1 MSNNESLLM
10 QRVLAPGLP
19 GKPKRSSTGEQ
30 LVALNDAE
38 HKDLQNSLKG
48 IVQVFLQAVEPNFSE
63 PWTKSLP
70 ESSSGSGFV
79 IDLKLRLIITNAHC
93 VDYHRTILL
102 RKHGDHTQYEARL
115 LAISHQVDLAILT
128 VEDDKFWLNADA
140 VTFGDI
146 VRMQQVVDIVGY
158 PIGGDTVSIS
168 RGVVS
173 RIDWIPYAQSGG
185 EGQICVQV
193 DAAINPGNSG
203 GPALCNGKVVGVAFQ
218 GMSSEEA
225 ANVGYIIP
233 VTIMKRVLADFKA
246 SATKMGIK
254 ILGYA
259 APSDLSSGSF
269 DDLIAG
275 VEDVNLTEADSNQVM
290 KWPPA
295 KRANGPLV
303 KLQSFAR
310 FAVKYQT
317 AENPFFRKFVKLPDD
332 LDGVV
337 IRSVLKLSNL
347 HKVFEPNDVLIA
359 IDGKSV
365 GNEGKI
371 YNEIYSTTMDL
382 QYAISGKL
390 VGEMIDY
397 TICRNGQII
406 EIKSHAE
413 NPSRRVPLI
422 CKDPSVSYV
431 MFCGLV
437 FSPLSADSEITEEP
451 IANLLIAKEAETLL
465 LSKGR
470 QYRKKGQQC
479 VILTSLLP
487 HRLTLGYAGIGQFT
501 PILKVNDKLI
511 DRVHDIAHAIATA
524 KGELITFTF
533 CDENMIVL
541 PLKEGLRATWWVSSF
556 SLCD

>member
-1 MSNNESLLM
+1 MSAELV
-10 QRVLAPGLP
+10 QRVLAPA
-19 GKPKRSSTGEQ
+19 KAKRSSTGETI
-30 LVALNDAE
+30 ALNDSE
-38 HKDLQNSLKG
+38 HKELQNSLKG
-48 IVQVFLQAVEPNFSE
+48 IVQVFLQAVQPNFTE

-79 IDLKLRLIITNAHC
+79 IDIKLRLIITNAHC

-128 VEDDKFWLNADA
+128 VEDEKFWLNAEA
-140 VTFGDI
+140 VTFGDL

-233 VTIMKRVLADFKA
+233 ITIMKRVIADFKA
-246 SATKMGIK
+246 SATKMGIR
-254 ILGYA
+254 IIGYA
-259 APSDLSSGSF
+259 APSELSSGNF
-269 DDLIAG
+269 DELIAG
-275 VEDVNLTEADSNQVM
+275 LEDTTLSDSDSVQVM

-295 KRANGPLV
+295 KRRNGALV
-303 KLQSFAR
+303 TLQSFGR

-317 AENPFFRKFVKLPDD
+317 AENPYFRKYVKLPED
-332 LDGVV
+332 LNGVV

-347 HKVFEPNDVLIA
+347 YNVFQPNDVLVA

-371 YNEIYSTTMDL
+371 YNELYSTTMDL

-390 VGEMIDY
+390 VGESIDF
-397 TICRNGQII
+397 TICRNGELI
-406 EIKSHAE
+406 EIKSQAE
-413 NPSRRVPLI
+413 NPPRRLPLI

-451 IANLLIAKEAETLL
+451 LANLLIAKEAETLL
-465 LSKGR
+465 LSRGR
-470 QYRKKGQQC
+470 KFNKKGQQC

-487 HRLTLGYAGIGQFT
+487 HRLTLGYSGVGQYS
-501 PILKVNDKLI
+501 PIWKVNDKVI
-511 DRVHDIAHAIATA
+511 NRIHDIAYAIATA
-524 KGELITFTF
+524 KDELITFTF
-533 CDENMIVL
+533 CDENIIVL
-541 PLKEGLRATWWVSSF
+541 PLKEGLKATWYFSF
-556 SLCD
+556 LN

>member
-1 MSNNESLLM
+1 MSTEFV
-10 QRVLAPGLP
+10 QRVLAP
-19 GKPKRSSTGEQ
+19 GKPKRSSTGE
-30 LVALNDAE
+30 LIPLNDAE

-48 IVQVFLQAVEPNFSE
+48 IVQVFLQAVEPNFTE

-79 IDLKLRLIITNAHC
+79 IDVKLRLIITNAHC

-128 VEDDKFWLNADA
+128 VEDEKFWLNAEA
-140 VTFGDI
+140 VTFGDH

-233 VTIMKRVLADFKA
+233 ITIMKRVLADFKA
-246 SATKMGIK
+246 SATKMGIR
-254 ILGYA
+254 IIGYA
-259 APSDLSSGSF
+259 PPSELSSGNL

-275 VEDVNLTEADSNQVM
+275 IEDANLNDSDPVKVM

-295 KRANGPLV
+295 KRRNGALV
-303 KLQSFAR
+303 TLQSFGR

-317 AENPFFRKFVKLPDD
+317 AENPYFRKYVKLPED

-347 HKVFEPNDVLIA
+347 YNVFQPNDVLVA

-371 YNEIYSTTMDL
+371 YNELYSTTMDL

-390 VGEMIDY
+390 VGESIDF
-397 TICRNGQII
+397 TICRNGELI
-406 EIKSHAE
+406 EIKSQAE
-413 NPSRRVPLI
+413 NPARRVPLI

-437 FSPLSADSEITEEP
+437 FSPLAADSEITEEP
-451 IANLLIAKEAETLL
+451 LANLLIAKEAETLL
-465 LSKGR
+465 LARGR
-470 QYRKKGQQC
+470 KFTKKGQQC

-487 HRLTLGYAGIGQFT
+487 HRLTLGYSGVGQFS
-501 PILKVNDKLI
+501 PIWKVNDKVI
-511 DRVHDIAHAIATA
+511 NRVHDIAYAIATA
-524 KGELITFTF
+524 KEELITFTF
-533 CDENMIVL
+533 CDENIIVL
-541 PLKEGLRATWWVSSF
+541 PLKEGLKATWYEHSF
-556 SLCD
+556 FFLLLCV